1 MITKTTIRAYG
12 LTTATVQVL
21 EAAGCS
27 DATVAAD
34 FISLRDDDGAALLA
48 SCLDGAD
55 DDAAVGWREYVNCL
69 VVESDHRRTYAQR

>member
-1 MITKTTIRAYG
+1 MISKATIRAYG
-12 LTTATVQVL
+12 LTTAAVQVL

-34 FISLRDDDGAALLA
+34 FIALRGDGAALLA

-55 DDAAVGWREYVNCL
+55 DDAAIGWREYVHCL
-69 VVESDHRRTYAQR
+69 VVESDCIAKGK

>member
-12 LTTATVQVL
+12 LTTAAVQVL

-34 FISLRDDDGAALLA
+34 FISLVDDGAALLA

-55 DDAAVGWREYVNCL
+55 DDAAIGWREYVHCL
-69 VVESDHRRTYAQR
+69 VVEADHIANGK